1 MSTKT
6 KFFKQCDIRSRN
18 DGIWT
23 KNNESPLESIS
34 LTHFQ
39 SKGCT
44 NLCESIPVQNKTSV
58 ETKIFEKY
66 HFGGRTNRIWL
77 KNDGPPRES
86 SSLTHLYSK
95 SCTNL
100 YKSEFWHKVKWAPK
114 QKFLKKILFQ
124 SPKRWNLVEKC

>member
-23 KNNESPLESIS
+23 KNNESPLESFS

-44 NLCESIPVQNKTSV
+44 NLCESIPAQNKTST
-58 ETKIFEKY
+58 EAKIFEKNAISEAETIE
-66 HFGGRTNRIWL
+66 FSL
-77 KNDGPPRES
+77 KV
-86 SSLTHLYSK
+86 
-95 SCTNL
+95 TNL
-100 YKSEFWHKVKWAPK
+100 LGSHP
-114 QKFLKKILFQ
+114 
-124 SPKRWNLVEKC
+124 R